1 MGERELLTL
10 IAQGHSNAE
19 IATRLSIRSKTVS
32 NHVSSIFNKLQVIDG
47 AQAIVKAHDAGVG
60 EN

>member
-32 NHVSSIFNKLQVIDG
+32 NHVSSIFNKLEVIDG
-47 AQAIVKAHDAGVG
+47 AQAIVKARDAGVG